1 MIKVPFI
8 SLVNLI
14 AGKQVVKELIQ
25 SDANPETVTKE
36 LRMIL
41 ADKSYRDNMLEGY
54 DQVIKI
60 LDTGS
65 ASENTA
71 RLMVKYLNEQQ
82 LKIGVRTCE
91 L

>member
-1 MIKVPFI
+1 MAKFMIRVPFI

-25 SDANPETVTKE
+25 SEANSETVTKE

-54 DQVIKI
+54 NQVIKI

-65 ASENTA
+65 ASENA
-71 RLMVKYLNEQQ
+71 AKLMVRLPQRP
-82 LKIGVRTCE
+82 LKF
-91 L
+91 